1 MKADKKISH
10 ILTKY
15 LRRQETVEERQALY
29 KWYDELDHVHSDAD
43 AVSSQKRTKAKLWKE
58 INPTS
63 SVIKPLWYKLGAVA
77 GLLLIGYFG
86 YTYFNARNSFS
97 PMEAQEIAAIT
108 PGENKATIT
117 LADGKIIDLSDL
129 DTDQSLTAGNGLF
142 TKDASGQITYVNK
155 TTTAHPDKLNTLKT
169 PKAGQYSI
177 VLSDGT
183 KVFLNAE
190 SSLSYPETFGNTD
203 RIVML
208 QGEAYFEVTKD
219 PQHRKFIVKTAK
231 QSTEVLGTKFN
242 INAYED
248 EPVVKTTLAEGSVRV
263 NPNNKHIT
271 PIILKPDEQTVLQ
284 ANKMLSQQVDASY
297 AIGWTQGQFCFDG
310 TNSEEVLRQIARWY
324 DVEIEY
330 ANKNAITYSG
340 KIPKNLSLDKLIK
353 LLEYADI
360 NVQAVTNQQNKRK
373 LIIN

>member
-1 MKADKKISH
+1 MKADKKISR

-15 LRRQETVEERQALY
+15 LRRQESVEERKTLY
-29 KWYDELDHVHSDAD
+29 KWYDELDHVHTDVD
-43 AVSSQKRTKAKLWKE
+43 PKSSQKRTKAKLLKE
-58 INPTS
+58 INPSYT
-63 SVIKPLWYKLGAVA
+63 IRPLWYKMGAVA
-77 GLLLIGYFG
+77 ALLLIGYFG
-86 YTYFNARNSFS
+86 YMYYNAWNSFT
-97 PMEAQEIAAIT
+97 PMDAQEIAAIV

-117 LADGKIIDLSDL
+117 LADGKIIDLNEL
-129 DTDQSLTAGNGLF
+129 DQNQSLTNGSRLF
-142 TKDASGQITYVNK
+142 IMDSSGQVTYVNK
-155 TTTAHPDKLNTLKT
+155 TPSSNPGKLNTLKT

-190 SSLSYPETFGNTD
+190 SSLTYPETFGSTD
-203 RIVML
+203 RIVTL
-208 QGEAYFEVTKD
+208 QGEGYFEVTKD
-219 PQHRKFIVKTAK
+219 PNHRKFIVKTTK
-231 QSTEVLGTKFN
+231 QTTEVLGTKFN

-248 EPVVKTTLAEGSVRV
+248 EPFVKTTLAEGSVRV
-263 NPNNKHIT
+263 NPTNKNISPIT
-271 PIILKPDEQTVLQ
+271 LKPDEQTVLQ
-284 ANKMLSQQVDASY
+284 ANMIRSQEVDASY

-353 LLEYADI
+353 LLEFADI
-360 NVQAVTNQQNKRK
+360 NVQAVTNAQNKRK